1 MQPKESSEEMP
12 QLTVMA
18 DDTIQDLPFSQGSSV
33 REILDAAGLRV
44 RSGCRGNAACGLCLV
59 QIEAGIANNPTR
71 NELLILTPEQHE
83 QNIRLSCQLLPEND
97 LRIRIIN
104 PASKSDWRD
113 LAPLHLPCAPS
124 PLHRAAPDQAGRR
137 VPAEAGVDSQ
147 FTEYGL
153 AVDLGTTH
161 ISLSLWDLQ
170 HGNRISGRRG
180 RNPQSC
186 FGTDVVTRLLAADA
200 SPDDAGKIARMP
212 LAAIAEAVQD
222 ICSRDGLNPW
232 DIVQITIVGNTP
244 MLLLL
249 TEADSQLLLQPR
261 FWTRAIDCR
270 LDSNQA
276 WAGMMGIHPEAAVE
290 VVPPLAGF
298 VGSDL
303 LAGVLATHLTDHPGG
318 LLIDFGTNS
327 ELALWDG
334 ATLWVTSAAG
344 GPAFEGCGI
353 RCGMPAE
360 PGAIYNIDQQQ
371 QATGWRFQVIGAG
384 AARGLCGSGL
394 VDLIALLR
402 GTGTLTSTGKL
413 TIPHPEKGFTV
424 QENPAIR
431 LTNGD
436 VDMFQ
441 RAKAAIGVGIKT
453 LLALAKLS
461 AAELNRVCVCGV
473 FGQHLNISNAQ
484 SIGLLPDIPPESVEF
499 CGNTALAGCE
509 HLLLSPAG
517 AADLATLRERAAI
530 INLSRVSDFESL
542 FLDGLFLQP

>member
-1 MQPKESSEEMP
+1 MP
-12 QLTVMA
+12 LLTVIA

-33 REILDAAGLRV
+33 REILDAAGLHV

-83 QNIRLSCQLLPEND
+83 QNIRLACQLLPEND

-104 PASKSDWRD
+104 PASKSHWRE
-113 LAPLHLPCAPS
+113 LAPSSRPGAPS
-124 PLHRAAPDQAGRR
+124 PLRRPAPGQAGGRASME
-137 VPAEAGVDSQ
+137 PGVVQS
-147 FTEYGL
+147 TEYGL

-170 HGNRISGRRG
+170 RGNRISGRSG
-180 RNPQSC
+180 LNPQSC
-186 FGTDVVTRLLAADA
+186 FGTDVVTRLLAAGA
-200 SPDDAGKIARMP
+200 SPNDAGKIARLP
-212 LAAIAEAVQD
+212 LEAIAEAVQD
-222 ICSRDGLNPW
+222 ICSGGGLNPW
-232 DIVQITIVGNTP
+232 DIIQITIVGNTP

-249 TEADSQLLLQPR
+249 TETDSQLLLQPR
-261 FWTRAIDCR
+261 FWTRAIDYR
-270 LDSNQA
+270 LNSNQD
-276 WAGMMGIHPEAAVE
+276 WAGLLGIHPEATVE
-290 VVPPLAGF
+290 VVSPLAGF

-353 RCGMPAE
+353 QCGMPGE
-360 PGAIYNIDQQQ
+360 PGAICSIDQR
-371 QATGWRFQVIGAG
+371 QAAGWRSQVIGAG
-384 AARGLCGSGL
+384 AAKGLCGSGL

-402 GTGTLTSTGKL
+402 KAGTLTTTGKL
-413 TIPHPEKGFTV
+413 TIPHPEQGFTV
-424 QENPAIR
+424 QESPAIR
-431 LTNGD
+431 LTNRD

-484 SIGLLPDIPPESVEF
+484 FIGLLPDIPPEDTEL
-499 CGNTALAGCE
+499 CGNTALTGCE
-509 HLLLSPAG
+509 RLLLSPPNS
-517 AADLATLRERAAI
+517 ADLAALRERAAI
-530 INLSRVSDFESL
+530 INLSQAADFESL
-542 FLDGLFLQP
+542 FLENLYLQPLRWEET